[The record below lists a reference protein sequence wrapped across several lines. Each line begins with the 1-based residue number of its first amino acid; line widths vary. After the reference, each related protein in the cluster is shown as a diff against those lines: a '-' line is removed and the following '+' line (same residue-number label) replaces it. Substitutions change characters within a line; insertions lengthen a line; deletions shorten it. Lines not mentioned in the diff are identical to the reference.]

1 VLLIISLSLTGCVI
15 PTAALNTIN
24 CDPKN
29 RDDCYSVTEEFLV
42 DHFEMKERQK
52 DCKEEGFRQVR
63 DYQLGNIQAKWEC
76 EETAVDPPAGKAL

>member
-1 VLLIISLSLTGCVI
+1 MRRSWALLSNTALLLITAMLSGCVI

-42 DHFEMKERQK
+42 DHFAMKEQ
-52 DCKEEGFRQVR
+52 Q
-63 DYQLGNIQAKWEC
+63 
-76 EETAVDPPAGKAL
+76 KALKAAFKTCREKL

>member
-1 VLLIISLSLTGCVI
+1 LPGEAVIVWILTIVLVGTTISFS
-15 PTAALNTIN
+15 
-24 CDPKN
+24 DPKPFV
-29 RDDCYSVTEEFLV
+29 SL
-42 DHFEMKERQK
+42 K

>member
-1 VLLIISLSLTGCVI
+1 VIVWILTIVLVGTTISFS
-15 PTAALNTIN
+15 
-24 CDPKN
+24 DPKPFV
-29 RDDCYSVTEEFLV
+29 SL
-42 DHFEMKERQK
+42 K

>member
-1 VLLIISLSLTGCVI
+1 LSGEAVIVWILTIVLVGTTISFS
-15 PTAALNTIN
+15 
-24 CDPKN
+24 DPKPFV
-29 RDDCYSVTEEFLV
+29 SL
-42 DHFEMKERQK
+42 K